1 MIGNKDLFCCLEKS
15 IKGSISFGD
24 KTKVLV
30 MGKGDI
36 LIRLK
41 NGDHQFISHAYYVPA
56 LKTNILSIRQLL
68 KKGYEIKMSKS
79 GLVMRHGK

>member
-1 MIGNKDLFCCLEKS
+1 MTGNKDLFCSLDES

-30 MGKGDI
+30 MGRGDI

-41 NGDHQFISHAYYVPA
+41 NGDHQFISHAYYVPT
-56 LKTNILSIRQLL
+56 LKTNILSIGQLL
-68 KKGYEIKMSKS
+68 EKG
-79 GLVMRHGK
+79 MR